1 MKMEMMLLWNYTSIK
16 FNHKHNIKPLNFGWF
31 FYAHKSNTM
40 KIDFI
45 PFQIGEQYENW
56 EFDLEPVKTTKTY
69 DQYKYLKADQKELFN
84 VPIKQILLTF
94 NLDILFQVEYQF
106 ESKYFQQ
113 LKSRLIE
120 YLTTGTFRDY
130 GNRLEWENGE
140 ICLFSEVKEYTKLYM
155 IDKKFLDYY

>member
-1 MKMEMMLLWNYTSIK
+1 
-16 FNHKHNIKPLNFGWF
+16 
-31 FYAHKSNTM
+31 M

-69 DQYKYLKADQKELFN
+69 DQYKYLKADQRELFYI
-84 VPIKQILLTF
+84 PINQILLTF

-106 ESKYFQQ
+106 ETKYFQQ
-113 LKSRLIE
+113 LKNRLIE

-130 GNRLEWENGE
+130 GNRFEWENV
-140 ICLFSEVKEYTKLYM
+140 EVQAFLILYEQTKFT
-155 IDKKFLDYY
+155 ITDKKFVSYMK